1 METYHPS
8 KKVQEARTKA
18 YDQLHK
24 CIELKD
30 EKLPHFAGPD
40 GERSFNEYIDHSER
54 ILNGYT
60 PSKEEQGKEEW
71 QSNVMDNITRAK
83 MRAIA
88 ASVGLKIPEVVYEAR
103 NKNGVRST
111 RRAEVM
117 KQVTRY
123 TFLQENPTMQSF
135 LEVWGMLAHG
145 VLWEYEGYMSGGAK
159 QKVISY
165 FNVETGEFEFKEE
178 YRRVPGRPISII
190 ISPNDIY
197 FPTFY
202 VRDHQ
207 KLPYLFWVQRYNKS
221 ELETE
226 FSKYKN
232 YKYVLDKKACS
243 ELQASEQ
250 STYGY
255 DKWSGRVEYDEYEVV
270 RKYSKEE
277 DLYEVWVNG
286 IQLLS
291 VPMLW
296 SYRGQKHYPF
306 AKSISEPFA
315 NADFLVGMS
324 FPALLEAY
332 QENKTTITNT
342 LTDILYRSLVTPML
356 VGLSNKDLL
365 EVEAELVDSDNRIYV
380 PDVAQV
386 KPMPQ
391 RGIQQADLAML
402 EIMDNSINRL
412 SIDAAQ
418 QGVTE
423 RDVTATAIKI
433 ADERARQQKGMLFL
447 FLEDLW
453 VQKYKLRH
461 MTILTSFIQDK
472 SRQKDFRNKTIS
484 VNDVDLGDEKG
495 WLDIHIAKSKSELL
509 SIQEIEAREEA
520 ASQEGMVYKL
530 ISVTKDYLDNYE
542 YDYTIIPESLHNQD
556 RIRMESELRDKI
568 QMLVTLFPE
577 YFAENKQVYLE
588 ELLAIYGDNIKDL
601 KPPTPPQPVTA
612 PDGSVLGLEGQLQT
626 PNQPQNAQQLPT
638 GA

>member
-1 METYHPS
+1 MDKAYRPS
-8 KKVQEARTKA
+8 RKVQKARHKA
-18 YDQLHK
+18 YAQLQS

-30 EKLPHFAGPD
+30 EKMPHFAGPD
-40 GERSFNEYIDHSER
+40 GWRSFNEYIDHSER

-60 PSKEEQGKEEW
+60 PSKEEQGKEDW

-88 ASVGLKIPEVVYEAR
+88 ASVGLKIPEVVYQAR
-103 NKNGVRST
+103 NNKGIRSS

-123 TFLQENPTMQSF
+123 TFLQDNPTLQSF

-159 QKVISY
+159 QKVVSH
-165 FNVETGEFEFKEE
+165 FNVATGDFEFKEE
-178 YRRVPGRPISII
+178 YKKVLGRPVSII

-202 VRDHQ
+202 TRDHQ
-207 KLPYLFWVQRYNKS
+207 KLPYLFWVQHYNKS

-232 YKYVLDKKACS
+232 FKHVLDKKACGN
-243 ELQASEQ
+243 LTEQ
-250 STYGY
+250 EKSTYGF
-255 DKWSGRVEYDEYEVV
+255 DKWNGRVEYDEYEVI

-286 IQLLS
+286 VQLVS
-291 VPMLW
+291 VPLLW
-296 SYRGQKHYPF
+296 TYRGQKHYPF

-315 NADFLVGMS
+315 NADFLVGIS
-324 FPALLEAY
+324 FPALLEGY
-332 QENKTTITNT
+332 QENKTTISNT
-342 LTDILYRSLVTPML
+342 LTDILYKSLVTPML

-386 KPMPQ
+386 KPMPM
-391 RGIQQADLAML
+391 RGIQQGDLAML
-402 EIMDNSINRL
+402 ELMDNSINRL

-433 ADERARQQKGMLFL
+433 ADERARQQKGLLFL

-461 MTILTSFIQDK
+461 MTILTSFVQDK
-472 SRQKDFRNKTIS
+472 ANQKDFRDKTIS
-484 VNDVDLGDEKG
+484 VDDVDLGGDTG
-495 WLDIHIAKSKSELL
+495 FLDIHIAKSRNDLL
-509 SIQEIEAREEA
+509 SIQEIEAREA
-520 ASQEGMVYKL
+520 AAAEEGFTYKL
-530 ISVTKDYLDNYE
+530 ISITKEWLDNYE

-556 RIRMESELRDKI
+556 RIRMETEVRDKI

-577 YFAENKQVYLE
+577 YFAENKETYLE
-588 ELLAIYGDNIKDL
+588 EYLGLYGDNIKDL
-601 KPPTPPQPVTA
+601 KQPQPPQPVTA
-612 PDGSVLGLEGQLQT
+612 PDGSVLGLEGNVLGLEE
-626 PNQPQNAQQLPT
+626 QLPNNPQ
-638 GA
+638 